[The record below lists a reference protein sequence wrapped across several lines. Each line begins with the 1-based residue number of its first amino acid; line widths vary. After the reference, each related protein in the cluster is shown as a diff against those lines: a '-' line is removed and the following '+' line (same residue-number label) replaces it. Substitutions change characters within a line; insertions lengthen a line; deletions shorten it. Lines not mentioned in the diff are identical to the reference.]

1 MKGVMIKPE
10 ELGALKD
17 VKLVYG
23 FTDRVMM
30 QIYNFYKMH
39 SQDEYY
45 FLDLDGVQD
54 LFAFYDRDYIDMYA
68 RFGIVINNE
77 DINSTRER
85 LLILDTSEVN
95 ESKISEKVRKLGDHV
110 SCCIIEKDYS
120 SLGINAY
127 SSDRYELTVLDK
139 IGVKILNPGFISAAA
154 LDYDVRNLELVKKA
168 TDRDGNRLYHLY
180 DVSNIMNTAVLLDNF
195 DRSIEAMFSV
205 IDQFRDIATADPKTV
220 FYYSDRRNTVVTNTY
235 LCIAARMLL
244 TDGYKFLVNRDDITI
259 HRMFMRDFTGP
270 RFRYVDDYLHFI
282 ERFPDFSLKFSN
294 EAAFLMVRDRVKE
307 YQNRHDYKVSFR
319 ALCAEVDLDNRKLLE
334 PFTKVPVEIDLSSVE
349 TISFPEYFGLS
360 NSREI
365 GGVFREANTFANT
378 IDEAIRSVYPYD
390 DFILNC
396 CNLLLFKNHGR
407 TYVSYVISIQAKYPF
422 KVRPLSDKF
431 PSFTID
437 LDLSQLLS
445 LYDVRLLFGLDT
457 VVQEIASNHSAYDV
471 LDFSRKE
478 SDLNGCVLRCLT
490 NNWSNSIHNDRLTS
504 EDLAMWSDSTESI
517 RHKSPALTSLFS
529 IKQLQKRGIIGYYGG
544 PIPYTAN
551 HLIVTDDLWR

>member
-1 MKGVMIKPE
+1 
-10 ELGALKD
+10 
-17 VKLVYG
+17 
-23 FTDRVMM
+23 
-30 QIYNFYKMH
+30 
-39 SQDEYY
+39 
-45 FLDLDGVQD
+45 
-54 LFAFYDRDYIDMYA
+54 
-68 RFGIVINNE
+68 
-77 DINSTRER
+77 
-85 LLILDTSEVN
+85 
-95 ESKISEKVRKLGDHV
+95 
-110 SCCIIEKDYS
+110 
-120 SLGINAY
+120 
-127 SSDRYELTVLDK
+127 
-139 IGVKILNPGFISAAA
+139 
-154 LDYDVRNLELVKKA
+154 
-168 TDRDGNRLYHLY
+168 
-180 DVSNIMNTAVLLDNF
+180 
-195 DRSIEAMFSV
+195 
-205 IDQFRDIATADPKTV
+205 
-220 FYYSDRRNTVVTNTY
+220 
-235 LCIAARMLL
+235 MLL

-294 EAAFLMVRDRVKE
+294 EAAYLMVRDRVKE

-334 PFTKVPVEIDLSSVE
+334 PFTKVPVEIDLSNVE

-396 CNLLLFKNHGR
+396 CNLLLFKNQGR

-457 VVQEIASNHSAYDV
+457 VVQGIASNHSAYDV
-471 LDFSRKE
+471 LDFSRNE
-478 SDLNGCVLRCLT
+478 RDLNGCVLRCLT